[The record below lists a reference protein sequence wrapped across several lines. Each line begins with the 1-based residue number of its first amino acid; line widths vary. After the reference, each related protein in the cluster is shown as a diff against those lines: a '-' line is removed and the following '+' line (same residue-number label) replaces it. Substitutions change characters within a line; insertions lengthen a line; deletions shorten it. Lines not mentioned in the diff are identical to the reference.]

1 MAAVLALTMTACGGA
16 SSSSSSGAKDPQGG
30 AGTAAV
36 NADCVYSSQQIVLE
50 DEEEGFL
57 NDINVDSLAF
67 KDGRLYATGYSL
79 SNSESGSHV
88 LMNFN
93 PDGSDLQYNMLMGA
107 GMQDVI
113 SMSFGSDGNYYIAR
127 VTYDGDSA
135 AYVSPE
141 EGPVTEEGPA
151 AEEGPVPEEGPGGAT
166 AAAPV
171 EELEDAENAPVN
183 EMEEEADA
191 QGPAGAYEE
200 NGEATGP
207 DAAVEEDTA
216 GNAGPDAENI
226 EEFVTSGEDSPAND
240 PALQEESTEG
250 ITSPADEFKEDPD
263 VADGESVLVVDDVQE
278 VDPSETVGEGEA
290 VYVLSCITPE
300 GQELW
305 TAPAKASEGA
315 EAEYF
320 VNDIAYSSEGLV
332 VSTSAGLDL
341 YSSADG
347 SFIRNI
353 STDAMVR
360 SATPY
365 VLEDG
370 TVAILSYG
378 NSGEEIA
385 VIDTKTGQLGN
396 TYPIPS
402 EIGATFLFPGHSYQ
416 LYLAGTN
423 AVYGMNLDG
432 SEIVKVVDFVDSDMD
447 ITAMTGFVEMEDS
460 QYAAIV
466 ADLVGNNMVV
476 SLKKVDPEV
485 VANRKTITLGS
496 YYLDYE
502 VRKQVFAFN
511 KQSQDVRVS
520 IVDYA
525 QYNGETGSEGL
536 TRLNTDIASGNA
548 PDIMVLSAVMPIKS
562 YINKGV
568 FEDLTPYMEADE
580 EIAGREYLTNVFDA
594 FKTDGKMYAV
604 IPSFFVNSIVGKTE
618 DIGDGSGFT
627 IDLVKQIAQKKGV
640 APELIFGVATQK
652 DVLYSALE
660 MCGDQFIDWEK
671 SECRFDSDE
680 FIQLLE
686 FIGQFPEKIDESKYQ
701 EDTTAFYRSG
711 KALFTR
717 EAVGSFDE
725 YVNLRHGIFGTD
737 ITLAGFPSPKPG
749 TATIFP
755 QLEIAVNA
763 SSENKDAC
771 WSFVRRFLLDDYQ
784 NSVSMYWPV
793 SIDALDKMAN
803 TAMEPLY
810 YTDEN
815 GNRVEDHVVMNIGG
829 ENIELPRISDTEV
842 DQLYTFLKS
851 LSTEAYYDSSIENII
866 VEESAAFFAGQ
877 KSARD
882 VAGVIQSRVQI
893 YINENS

>member
-1 MAAVLALTMTACGGA
+1 MAVVLALTTTACGGGN
-16 SSSSSSGAKDPQGG
+16 SSSGGGKDPQTGS
-30 AGTAAV
+30 ASAV
-36 NADCVYSSQQIVLE
+36 DTNCVYSSQQIVLE

-57 NDINVDSLAF
+57 DDLNVDSLAYR
-67 KDGRLYATGYSL
+67 DGRLYATGYSL
-79 SNSESGSHV
+79 GYSDSGSHM
-88 LMNFN
+88 LLNFN
-93 PDGSDLQYNMLMGA
+93 PDGSDLQYNMLMGG
-107 GMQDVI
+107 GMDDVI
-113 SMSFGSDGNYYIAR
+113 SMSIGADGNYYIAR
-127 VTYDGDSA
+127 VSYDGDSA
-135 AYVSPE
+135 AYAGPGE
-141 EGPVTEEGPA
+141 EPGTEGPVTEEGPVS
-151 AEEGPVPEEGPGGAT
+151 EEGPAGAT
-166 AAAPV
+166 GAAV
-171 EELEDAENAPVN
+171 QEELEDAENAPVH
-183 EMEEEADA
+183 EMEGQDGDA
-191 QGPAGAYEE
+191 AGPAGAYEE
-200 NGEATGP
+200 DGAPAGP
-207 DAAVEEDTA
+207 DAVVEEDTA
-216 GNAGPDAENI
+216 AESGPSAENV

-240 PALQEESTEG
+240 PALQEESTDG
-250 ITSPADEFKEDPD
+250 ITSPADEFRDDPD
-263 VADGESVLVVDDVQE
+263 VTDGEGELIVDSVEE
-278 VDPSETVGEGEA
+278 VDPSEMVQEGEP
-290 VYVLSCITPE
+290 VYVLTCISPD
-300 GQELW
+300 GIELW
-305 TAPAKASEGA
+305 TAPTKAPEGA
-315 EAEYF
+315 EADYF
-320 VNDIAYSSEGLV
+320 VNDIAYGSEGLV

-347 SFIRNI
+347 SYIKTI
-353 STDAMVR
+353 STDNMVR

-385 VIDTKTGQLGN
+385 IVDTQTGKLGN
-396 TYPIPS
+396 AYPIPS
-402 EIGATFLFPGHSYQ
+402 EVGATFLFPGHAYQ

-432 SEIVKVVDFVDSDMD
+432 SDIVKVVDFVDSDMD
-447 ITAMTGFVEMEDS
+447 ITAMTSFVEMEDGKF
-460 QYAAIV
+460 AAVV

-476 SLKKVDPEV
+476 SLTKVDPEV

-525 QYNGETGSEGL
+525 QYNGETGTEGL
-536 TRLNTDIASGNA
+536 TRLNTDIASGSA
-548 PDIMVLSAVMPIKS
+548 PDILVLSAIMPIKS

-580 EIAGREYLTNVFDA
+580 EISGREYLTNIFDT

-604 IPSFFVNSIVGKTE
+604 IPSFFVNTIVGKTE

-627 IDLVKQIAQKKGV
+627 IDLVQQLAAQKGV
-640 APELIFGVATQK
+640 DPALIFGLATQK
-652 DVLYSALE
+652 DVLYSAIE

-680 FIQLLE
+680 FIKLLE
-686 FIGQFPEKIDESKYQ
+686 FIGQFPDKIDESKYQ

-711 KALFTR
+711 KSLFTR

-725 YVNLRHGIFGTD
+725 YVNLRHGVFGTD
-737 ITLAGFPSPKPG
+737 ITMAGFPSQNPG
-749 TATIFP
+749 TATVFP

-763 SSENKDAC
+763 SSGNKDAC

-784 NSVSMYWPV
+784 NSINMYWPV
-793 SIDALDKMAN
+793 SINALDQMAN
-803 TAMEPLY
+803 KAMEPLY

-842 DQLYTFLKS
+842 DQLYAYLKT
-851 LSTEAYYDSSIENII
+851 LNTEAYYDSSIENII
-866 VEESAAFFAGQ
+866 VEEAAAFFAGQ
-877 KSARD
+877 KSAKD

>member
-1 MAAVLALTMTACGGA
+1 MAAVLALSMTACGGG
-16 SSSSSSGAKDPQGG
+16 SSNSGGSGKDSQSGGSSAE
-30 AGTAAV
+30 V
-36 NADCVYSSQQIVLE
+36 NAECVYNSQQIILE

-57 NDINVDSLAF
+57 DDLNVDSLAYR
-67 KDGRLYATGYSL
+67 DGRLYATGYSL
-79 SNSESGSHV
+79 ANADSGSHM
-88 LMNFN
+88 LMNFK
-93 PDGSDLQYNMLMGA
+93 PDGSDLQYSLLLGG
-107 GMQDVI
+107 GMDDVI
-113 SMSFGSDGNYYIAR
+113 SMSIGADGNYYIAK
-127 VTYDGDSA
+127 VSYDGDSTGF
-135 AYVSPE
+135 VSADDGTGS
-141 EGPVTEEGPA
+141 EGPVSEEGPA
-151 AEEGPVPEEGPGGAT
+151 GATGAVPEE
-166 AAAPV
+166 
-171 EELEDAENAPVN
+171 ELQDADNAPVN
-183 EMEEEADA
+183 DMEGVEGDA
-191 QGPAGAYEE
+191 AGPAGAYEE
-200 NGEATGP
+200 EGGQ
-207 DAAVEEDTA
+207 AAPEVVAEEDTA
-216 GNAGPDAENI
+216 ADSGPDANNV
-226 EEFVTSGEDSPAND
+226 EEFISSGEDSPAND
-240 PALQEESTEG
+240 PALQEESTDG
-250 ITSPADEFKEDPD
+250 ITSPADEFRNDPD
-263 VADGESVLVVDDVQE
+263 VTDGESELIVDDIEE
-278 VDPSETVGEGEA
+278 VDPSEMVGEGEA
-290 VYVLSCITPE
+290 VYVLTCISPD

-305 TAPAKASEGA
+305 TAPAKAPAGA

-347 SFIRNI
+347 SFIKTI
-353 STDAMVR
+353 STDMMVR

-378 NSGEEIA
+378 TGGEEI
-385 VIDTKTGQLGN
+385 VVVDTQTGKLGD

-402 EIGATFLFPGHSYQ
+402 EVGATFLFPGHSYQ

-432 SEIVKVVDFVDSDMD
+432 SGIVKVVDFVDSDMD
-447 ITAMTGFVEMEDS
+447 ITAMTCFVEMEDG
-460 QYAAIV
+460 QYAAVV
-466 ADLVGNNMVV
+466 ADLVGSNMVV
-476 SLKKVDPEV
+476 SLTKVDPEV

-525 QYNGETGSEGL
+525 QYNGDTGSEGL
-536 TRLNTDIASGNA
+536 TRLNTDIASGSA
-548 PDIMVLSAVMPIKS
+548 PDIMVLSPIMPIKS

-580 EIAGREYLTNVFDA
+580 EISGREYLTNIFDI

-604 IPSFFVNSIVGKTE
+604 IPSFFVNTIAGRTE

-627 IDLVKQIAQKKGV
+627 IDLAEQIAAQKGV
-640 APELIFGVATQK
+640 DPALIFGIATQK
-652 DVLYSALE
+652 DVLYSAIE
-660 MCGDQFIDWEK
+660 MCGDQFIDWNK
-671 SECRFDSDE
+671 AECRFDSDE
-680 FIQLLE
+680 FIRLLE
-686 FIGQFPEKIDESKYQ
+686 FIGKFPDKIDESKYQ

-725 YVNLRHGIFGTD
+725 YVNLRYGVFGTD
-737 ITLAGFPSPKPG
+737 ITMAGFPSQNPG
-749 TATIFP
+749 TATVFP

-771 WSFVRRFLLDDYQ
+771 WSFVHRFLLDDYQ
-784 NSVSMYWPV
+784 NSISMYWPV
-793 SIDALDKMAN
+793 SIDALDQMAN

-815 GNRVEDHVVMNIGG
+815 GNQVEDHIVMNIGG

-842 DQLYTFLKS
+842 DQLYAYLKS
-851 LSTEAYYDSSIENII
+851 LSSEAYYDASIENII

-877 KSARD
+877 KSAKD

>member
-1 MAAVLALTMTACGGA
+1 MAAVLALTMTACGGG
-16 SSSSSSGAKDPQGG
+16 SSSSSSGGKEPQGG
-30 AGTAAV
+30 GTAAAAD
-36 NADCVYSSQQIVLE
+36 ADCVYSSQQIVLE

-57 NDINVDSLAF
+57 DDMNVDSLAYR
-67 KDGRLYATGYSL
+67 DGRLYATGYSL
-79 SNSESGSHV
+79 GYSDSGTHM
-88 LMNFN
+88 LLNFN
-93 PDGSDLQYNMLMGA
+93 PDGSDLQYNMLMGG
-107 GMQDVI
+107 GMEDVI
-113 SMSFGSDGNYYIAR
+113 SMSIGADGNYYIAR
-127 VTYDGDSA
+127 VSYDGDSA
-135 AYVSPE
+135 SYAGPGE
-141 EGPVTEEGPA
+141 EQGAEGPA
-151 AEEGPVPEEGPGGAT
+151 SEEGPVPEEGPAGAT
-166 AAAPV
+166 GAVPE
-171 EELEDAENAPVN
+171 EELPDAEDAPVN
-183 EMEEEADA
+183 EMEGQEGDA
-191 QGPAGAYEE
+191 AGPAGAYEE
-200 NGEATGP
+200 EGPAAGP
-207 DAAVEEDTA
+207 DAVVEEDTA
-216 GNAGPDAENI
+216 AESGPGPDNV

-240 PALQEESTEG
+240 PTLQEESTDG
-250 ITSPADEFKEDPD
+250 ITSPADEFRNDPD
-263 VADGESVLVVDDVQE
+263 VTDGEGELIVDDVEE
-278 VDPSETVGEGEA
+278 VDPADMVQEGEP
-290 VYVLSCITPE
+290 VYVLTCISPE

-305 TAPAKASEGA
+305 TAPAKVPEGSEA
-315 EAEYF
+315 DYF
-320 VNDIAYSSEGLV
+320 INDIAYSTEGLV

-347 SFIRNI
+347 SFVKSI
-353 STDAMVR
+353 STDMMVR

-365 VLEDG
+365 VMEDG

-385 VIDTKTGQLGN
+385 VVDTQTGKIGN

-402 EIGATFLFPGHSYQ
+402 EVGATFLFPGHTYQ

-432 SEIVKVVDFVDSDMD
+432 SELVKVVDFIDSDMD
-447 ITAMTGFVEMEDS
+447 ITAMTSFVEMEEG
-460 QYAAIV
+460 QFAAVV

-476 SLKKVDPEV
+476 SLTKVDPEI

-511 KQSQDVRVS
+511 KQSPDVRVS

-525 QYNGETGSEGL
+525 QYNGETGNEGL
-536 TRLNTDIASGNA
+536 TRLNTDIASGSA
-548 PDIMVLSAVMPIKS
+548 PDIMVLSAIMPIKS

-580 EIAGREYLTNVFDA
+580 EISGREYLTNIFDTY
-594 FKTDGKMYAV
+594 KTDGKMYAV
-604 IPSFFVNSIVGKTE
+604 IPSFFVNTIVGKTE

-627 IDLVKQIAQKKGV
+627 IDLAQQLAQQKGV
-640 APELIFGVATQK
+640 DPALIFGVATQK
-652 DVLYSALE
+652 DVLYSAIE
-660 MCGDQFIDWEK
+660 MCGDQFVDWEK

-680 FIQLLE
+680 FIKLLE
-686 FIGQFPEKIDESKYQ
+686 FIAQFPEKIDESKYQ
-701 EDTTAFYRSG
+701 EDTTAFFRSG

-725 YVNLRHGIFGTD
+725 YVNLRHGIFGTE
-737 ITLAGFPSPKPG
+737 ITMAGFPSQTPG
-749 TATIFP
+749 TATVFP

-784 NSVSMYWPV
+784 NSISMYWPV
-793 SIDALDKMAN
+793 SINALDQMAN
-803 TAMEPLY
+803 KAMEPLY

-842 DQLYTFLKS
+842 DQLYAYLKTLNS
-851 LSTEAYYDSSIENII
+851 EAYYDASIENII
-866 VEESAAFFAGQ
+866 VEEAAAFFAGQ
-877 KSARD
+877 KSAKD

>member
-1 MAAVLALTMTACGGA
+1 M
-16 SSSSSSGAKDPQGG
+16 
-30 AGTAAV
+30 
-36 NADCVYSSQQIVLE
+36 
-50 DEEEGFL
+50 
-57 NDINVDSLAF
+57 
-67 KDGRLYATGYSL
+67 
-79 SNSESGSHV
+79 
-88 LMNFN
+88 
-93 PDGSDLQYNMLMGA
+93 
-107 GMQDVI
+107 
-113 SMSFGSDGNYYIAR
+113 
-127 VTYDGDSA
+127 
-135 AYVSPE
+135 
-141 EGPVTEEGPA
+141 
-151 AEEGPVPEEGPGGAT
+151 
-166 AAAPV
+166 
-171 EELEDAENAPVN
+171 
-183 EMEEEADA
+183 
-191 QGPAGAYEE
+191 
-200 NGEATGP
+200 
-207 DAAVEEDTA
+207 
-216 GNAGPDAENI
+216 
-226 EEFVTSGEDSPAND
+226 
-240 PALQEESTEG
+240 
-250 ITSPADEFKEDPD
+250 
-263 VADGESVLVVDDVQE
+263 
-278 VDPSETVGEGEA
+278 
-290 VYVLSCITPE
+290 
-300 GQELW
+300 
-305 TAPAKASEGA
+305 
-315 EAEYF
+315 
-320 VNDIAYSSEGLV
+320 
-332 VSTSAGLDL
+332 
-341 YSSADG
+341 
-347 SFIRNI
+347 
-353 STDAMVR
+353 
-360 SATPY
+360 
-365 VLEDG
+365 LEDG

-385 VIDTKTGQLGN
+385 VIDTKTGKLGN

-536 TRLNTDIASGNA
+536 TKLNTDIASGNA

-568 FEDLTPYMEADE
+568 FEDLAPYMEADE
-580 EIAGREYLTNVFDA
+580 EISGREYLTNVFDA

-627 IDLVKQIAQKKGV
+627 IDLVKQLAQQKGV
-640 APELIFGVATQK
+640 EPELIFGVATQK

-737 ITLAGFPSPKPG
+737 ITMAGFPSPKPG